1 MTKQIFIEQTGHGK
15 GLAETELLS
24 VFPNSIVE
32 EVYDGWAFEAD
43 EFDPIATMNKM
54 GGAVRLLKVLQKGP
68 AVMPLNFEEWVV
80 KAITNHHNGASGKFR
95 FGLNMHPKSDK
106 ILKGLLIG
114 SKKKLKE
121 LGNVRFVN
129 KDFQN
134 LSSVQAWHED
144 LLGERA
150 MELTLFKGDKHWY
163 LAQTVAIQDFEWYSH
178 RDYER
183 PSPDASNGMFPPKLA
198 QILINLATQ
207 DTSEVVFDP
216 FCGSGTVLQ
225 EAVLMGFKAFGS
237 DISEKMVMDSQEN
250 LRWLQDQVE
259 RTLDTPTFLM
269 ADATKLTKKEL
280 PKQPFVVV
288 TETWLGPALK
298 QVLSPLERPK
308 VHREI
313 ESLYDAFFGN
323 LRKQIEAPVT
333 VVFTAPY
340 HRENH
345 ERLFLH
351 NLPAILKKHAEIV
364 PLSKH
369 ERPSLFFERKQQ
381 LVSREIWKIILH
393 PAHS

>member
-1 MTKQIFIEQTGHGK
+1 MTKQTFIEQTGHGK

-150 MELTLFKGDKHWY
+150 IELTLFKGDKHWY

-198 QILINLATQ
+198 QILINLASQ
-207 DTSEVVFDP
+207 DPSETIFDP

-259 RTLDTPTFLM
+259 RSLDTPTFLM

-313 ESLYDAFFGN
+313 ESLYDAFFSN
-323 LRKQIEAPVT
+323 LRKQIEAPLT

-393 PAHS
+393 PSK